1 MKLCAECK
9 CLPNFS
15 KVMGDGSCEKHGR
28 FAYYESGLKEKC
40 WKCAKEKNICQRCGK
55 EIKSLL
61 KNTN

>member
-1 MKLCAECK
+1 
-9 CLPNFS
+9 
-15 KVMGDGSCEKHGR
+15 MGDGSCEKHGR